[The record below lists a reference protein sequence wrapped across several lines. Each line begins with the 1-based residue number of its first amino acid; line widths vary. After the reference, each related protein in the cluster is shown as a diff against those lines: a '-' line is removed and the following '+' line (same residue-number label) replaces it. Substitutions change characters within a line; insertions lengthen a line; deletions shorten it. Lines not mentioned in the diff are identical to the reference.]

1 MAAYMTLFA
10 CTLPLDSADNA
21 RPALDLYLLFAEELR
36 AEGEPVAFEVRLD
49 PEGDGT
55 ELILSSGAGSGDPDQ
70 VMAFV
75 GRCGPALGLSGR
87 WGFTWAETGDQD
99 CPDGFG
105 GGAVVLDLASG
116 EVVASLD
123 CDSWLAARLGSQPV
137 PPCPASRQPA
147 SGQMAS

>member
-1 MAAYMTLFA
+1 MATYTTLFA
-10 CTLPLDSADNA
+10 CTLPLGSADNA
-21 RPALDLYLLFAEELR
+21 RTALDLYLEFADELR
-36 AEGEPVAFEVRLD
+36 AEDEPVAFEVRLD
-49 PEGDGT
+49 PEGEDT
-55 ELILSSGAGSGDPDQ
+55 ELTLSSGAGSGDPDQ

-116 EVVASLD
+116 EVVASLE
-123 CDSWLAARLGSQPV
+123 CDSWLADALSSQPV
-137 PPCPASRQPA
+137 LPNAAS
-147 SGQMAS
+147 

>member
-1 MAAYMTLFA
+1 MATYTTLFA
-10 CTLPLDSADNA
+10 CSLPLGSADNA
-21 RPALDLYLLFAEELR
+21 RTALDLYLEFTDELR
-36 AEGEPVAFEVRLD
+36 AEDEPVAFEVRLD
-49 PEGDGT
+49 PESEGT

-123 CDSWLAARLGSQPV
+123 CDSWLAEALGGQPIL
-137 PPCPASRQPA
+137 PGPASRQPA
-147 SGQMAS
+147 S

>member
-1 MAAYMTLFA
+1 MAAYTTLFS
-10 CTLPLDSADNA
+10 CTLPLGSADNA
-21 RPALDLYLLFAEELR
+21 RTALDLYLVFTDRLR
-36 AEGEPVAFEVRLD
+36 AEEEPVAFEVRVD
-49 PEGDGT
+49 AESDGT

-75 GRCGPALGLSGR
+75 GQCGPALGLNGR

-123 CDSWLAARLGSQPV
+123 CDSWVADKLGNQPIL
-137 PPCPASRQPA
+137 PHTASRQPA
-147 SGQMAS
+147 S

>member
-1 MAAYMTLFA
+1 MAAYTTLFA
-10 CTLPLDSADNA
+10 CTLPLGSADNA
-21 RPALDLYLLFAEELR
+21 RPAMDLYLLFADELR

-49 PEGDGT
+49 PDCDGT
-55 ELILSSGAGSGDPDQ
+55 ELILTSGAGSGDPDQ

-99 CPDGFG
+99 CSDGFG

-116 EVVASLD
+116 EVVAFLD
-123 CDSWLAARLGSQPV
+123 CDSWLADTLGSQPV
-137 PPCPASRQPA
+137 LLHTASRQPA
-147 SGQMAS
+147 S